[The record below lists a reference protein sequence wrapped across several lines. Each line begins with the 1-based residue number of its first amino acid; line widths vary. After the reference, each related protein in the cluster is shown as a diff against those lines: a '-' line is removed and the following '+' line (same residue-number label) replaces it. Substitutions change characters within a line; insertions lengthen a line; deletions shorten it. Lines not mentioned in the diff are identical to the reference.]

1 MKQFD
6 FYEFTGILAPGSL
19 FLAGVVYLW
28 PDTFRFDTF
37 KDVSVGGLGIFVL
50 LAYASGHLVQAVG
63 NVIEWVWWKAFGGM
77 PSDWV
82 RTSPESLLAP
92 VQAEKLRA
100 LIRERLHLEVPEQL
114 SVLSQTAWFSI
125 TRQIYAAVNTGGRV
139 QRVDT
144 FNGNYGLHRGLMAA
158 AVILAILALFKEPM
172 VIQLFVG
179 LLLVAMI
186 AAARMHRFA
195 KHYAR
200 ELFVQFLQLPMPQEP
215 QEPRK

>member
-6 FYEFTGILAPGSL
+6 FYEFAGILAPGSL

-28 PDTFRFDTF
+28 PDAFRFDSF

-63 NVIEWVWWKAFGGM
+63 NVIEWLWWKMFGGM

-82 RTSPESLLAP
+82 RTAPDSLLAP
-92 VQAEKLRA
+92 TQAERLR
-100 LIRERLHLEVPEQL
+100 LLLREKLHLDVPEQL
-114 SVLSQTAWFSI
+114 NSLSRAAWFSI
-125 TRQIYAAVNTGGRV
+125 TRQVYAAVNAAGRT
-139 QRVDT
+139 QRIDT

-158 AVILAILALFKEPM
+158 ALVLAALALFKEP
-172 VIQLFVG
+172 VAFPLPIGF
-179 LLLVAMI
+179 LVVAGI
-186 AAARMHRFA
+186 ASVRMHRFA

-200 ELFVQFLQLPMPQEP
+200 ELFVQFLQLPN
-215 QEPRK
+215 